1 MGFVNNSW
9 IWIYL
14 RTFYLIV
21 FKKSTTN
28 VRWLTIQQAFPAP
41 VQLTEPSSIQFVSR
55 PDPCSASLV
64 IQSWIG
70 FLAEYQ
76 TPGSFVRN
84 RVIHWQQT
92 FVRKLIAST
101 EIKLPSNVE
110 PPLQLE
116 FLFRDKLTYSN
127 ICTNYNIIIC
137 VKVLLSKF

>member
-1 MGFVNNSW
+1 MPTVMFMGFVNNYW

-84 RVIHWQQT
+84 RVINTLAADFREETDREH
-92 FVRKLIAST
+92 
-101 EIKLPSNVE
+101 
-110 PPLQLE
+110 
-116 FLFRDKLTYSN
+116 RDKV
-127 ICTNYNIIIC
+127 IIKRWST
-137 VKVLLSKF
+137 VATWVLILWQINLFQHLY